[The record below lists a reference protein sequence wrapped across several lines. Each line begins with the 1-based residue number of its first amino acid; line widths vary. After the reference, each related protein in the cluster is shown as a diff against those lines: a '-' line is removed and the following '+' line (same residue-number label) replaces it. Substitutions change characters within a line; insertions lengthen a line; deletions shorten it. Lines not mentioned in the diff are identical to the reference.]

1 MDFKDYYK
9 VLGLEK
15 SATAEEIKK
24 TYRKLAKKFHPDTNP
39 GNKVSEEKFKEI
51 GEAYE
56 VLGDKEK
63 RAKYDDM
70 YDDLKSGRY
79 REQAGGFDP
88 SMYRNQAGPN
98 GGYQYTW
105 SSTDGNDA
113 YASGDFS
120 DFFNMFFGGSA
131 SRSAGAGGFGD
142 IFGSRGGDFRGG
154 RTGSTNR
161 SGGSGGFDN
170 FSEDGQ
176 DIDAKVEIGIK
187 QAYKGGEQTIT
198 LQTESGTKT
207 VKFKIPAGIQ
217 PGEKIK
223 LAGLGGPGYGKG
235 KAGNLYLVIDLKP
248 EAGFSLSGADLEKT
262 IDVYPWQAALGDEIH
277 VNTLDEKLNVKIPA
291 GIQTGGKLRL
301 AARGYP
307 AKNGKRG
314 ALSLI
319 IKIVNPT
326 HLTADVKA
334 LYEQL
339 AALSKGTVKHS
350 A

>member
-15 SATAEEIKK
+15 GASAEEIKK
-24 TYRKLAKKFHPDTNP
+24 TYRKLAKKYHPDTNP
-39 GNKVSEEKFKEI
+39 GNKASEEKFKEV

-63 RAKYDDM
+63 RAKYDEM

-79 REQAGGFDP
+79 REQAGGGFDP
-88 SMYRNQAGPN
+88 STYRTQAGQN

-105 SSTDGNDA
+105 NSSDGN
-113 YASGDFS
+113 ASDFS
-120 DFFNMFFGGSA
+120 DFFNMFFGG
-131 SRSAGAGGFGD
+131 GGGGFGD
-142 IFGSRGGDFRGG
+142 IFGNRGSQTGG
-154 RTGSTNR
+154 NR
-161 SGGSGGFDN
+161 SAGFES

-176 DIDAKVEIGIK
+176 DIDARVEIGIK

-198 LQTESGTKT
+198 LQTEAGAKT

-223 LAGLGGPGYGKG
+223 LTGLGGPGYGKG
-235 KAGNLYLVIDLKP
+235 KAGSLYLVIDLKP
-248 EAGFSLSGADLEKT
+248 EAGFCFVGPDLEKT
-262 IDVYPWQAALGDEIH
+262 IDIYPWQAALGDEILIS
-277 VNTLDEKLNVKIPA
+277 TLDERLNVKIPA

-307 AKNGKRG
+307 AKNGKRN
-314 ALSLI
+314 ALSLVV
-319 IKIVNPT
+319 KIVNPT
-326 HLTADVKA
+326 HITGDMKA
-334 LYEQL
+334 IYEQL
-339 AALSKGTVKHS
+339 AELSKTAVKHT